1 MKSNA
6 VIQRGVISISIPECR
21 RPVGRTGHFSSSAS
35 PGVTACNST
44 QNHHVASAPGRSNL
58 PGGYCAVQTVGR
70 HFDPSGS
77 FLKWEVV
84 MKGWFRFFE
93 SSTIV
98 VTVNH

>member
-1 MKSNA
+1 MSLAVWQPPQMFVARVGSNMP
-6 VIQRGVISISIPECR
+6 I
-21 RPVGRTGHFSSSAS
+21 
-35 PGVTACNST
+35 
-44 QNHHVASAPGRSNL
+44 
-58 PGGYCAVQTVGR
+58 GYCAVQTVGR

-77 FLKWEVV
+77 FLKWDVV